1 MLPSS
6 ARANQE
12 RPVPGSMS
20 STRPTIS
27 FGWYVVGAS
36 FVILFLNAGARLMI
50 GVLVKPIIADFGW
63 SRSAVSLAV
72 FVNMAVFAAAI
83 LIAGRLYDRYGPKRI
98 ILVSSVLFSGGL
110 MLMAVMTSLWQF
122 ILFYGVISAAGL
134 GGTTSPIF
142 GAIVSRWFERRR
154 GSRHQPG
161 DVGHVPRPVRPGP
174 TVHGLPPRRGLAEHH
189 ALGRRA
195 VPRGQRDPDA
205 LDPPRRPRRP
215 GRDPYGREEPVA
227 EAGPAR
233 APEPRSMN
241 LREAMR
247 TGSFWLFTVA
257 MFVCGAGDFLLTT
270 HLVPMATDHGVPT
283 STAVAMLAWFGLLS
297 LGGILLAGPLSDLIG
312 DKVPIATAFALRVVL
327 FLLVVRYQNA
337 AAFWAL
343 SLGFGFTFLITAP
356 LTTTLMGRMYGFANI
371 GLLGGFITTV
381 HHVGGGL
388 WAYLGGAVYDATG
401 GYTLAMAVSAAASA
415 VALVCTLLI
424 REVRHAAPDEQGRG
438 AGRGGVAAR
447 RGSTRRRRGREVVRA
462 PPASSTAA
470 RVADGRAGY

>member
-1 MLPSS
+1 M
-6 ARANQE
+6 
-12 RPVPGSMS
+12 
-20 STRPTIS
+20 STRSTIS
-27 FGWYVVGAS
+27 FGWYVVAAS
-36 FVILFLNAGARLMI
+36 FVIMFLNAGARLMI
-50 GVLVKPIIADFGW
+50 GVLVKPMIADFGW

-83 LIAGRLYDRYGPKRI
+83 VIAGRLYDRYGPKWI
-98 ILVSSVLFSGGL
+98 ILVSSLLFSGGL

-122 ILFYGVISAAGL
+122 VLFYGVISAAGL

-154 GSRHQPG
+154 GSAISLAMSGTSLGQFALVPLFTAFLLDEGWRATMLWVGVLCLVVNVVLALWILRG
-161 DVGHVPRPVRPGP
+161 DP
-174 TVHGLPPRRGLAEHH
+174 ED
-189 ALGRRA
+189 LGET
-195 VPRGQRDPDA
+195 
-205 LDPPRRPRRP
+205 
-215 GRDPYGREEPVA
+215 PYGHEGPVA
-227 EAGPAR
+227 AGGPA
-233 APEPRSMN
+233 PPVGPRSMN
-241 LREAMR
+241 LREAMH

-270 HLVPMATDHGVPT
+270 HLVPMATDHGIPT

-312 DKVPIATAFALRVVL
+312 NKVPIAAAFALRVAL

-337 AAFWAL
+337 ASFWAL

-356 LTTTLMGRMYGFANI
+356 LTTTLMGRLYGFANI

-424 REVRHAAPDEQGRG
+424 REARHVAPDEAEPEG
-438 AGRGGVAAR
+438 AAPAGGVRLAGAAD
-447 RGSTRRRRGREVVRA
+447 
-462 PPASSTAA
+462 
-470 RVADGRAGY
+470 RVE

>member
-1 MLPSS
+1 MSN
-6 ARANQE
+6 AR
-12 RPVPGSMS
+12 S
-20 STRPTIS
+20 TIS
-27 FGWYVVGAS
+27 FGWYVVAAS

-63 SRSAVSLAV
+63 SRGAVSMAV

-83 LIAGRLYDRYGPKRI
+83 VISGRLYDRYGPKWI
-98 ILVSSVLFSGGL
+98 ILVSSVLFSSGL

-122 ILFYGVISAAGL
+122 VLFYGVISAAGL

-154 GSRHQPG
+154 GSAISLAMSGTSLGQFALVPLFTAFLLDEGWRSTMLWVGVLCLVVNVVLVLWIIRG
-161 DVGHVPRPVRPGP
+161 DPKD
-174 TVHGLPPRRGLAEHH
+174 
-189 ALGRRA
+189 LGEI
-195 VPRGQRDPDA
+195 
-205 LDPPRRPRRP
+205 
-215 GRDPYGREEPVA
+215 PYGHEEP
-227 EAGPAR
+227 AGPAGPAAGSAAT
-233 APEPRSMN
+233 APQPRSLN

-247 TGSFWLFTVA
+247 TGSFWLFAVA

-297 LGGILLAGPLSDLIG
+297 LGGILLAGPLSDLVG
-312 DKVPIATAFALRVVL
+312 DKVPIASAFALRVVL
-327 FLLVVRYQNA
+327 FLLVMRYQNTTT
-337 AAFWAL
+337 FWAL

-401 GYTLAMAVSAAASA
+401 GYGLAMGVSAAVSA

-424 REVRHAAPDEQGRG
+424 REVRHVAPDGPEQQPAATDGLEQPAAPG
-438 AGRGGVAAR
+438 A
-447 RGSTRRRRGREVVRA
+447 
-462 PPASSTAA
+462 
-470 RVADGRAGY
+470 

>member
-1 MLPSS
+1 M
-6 ARANQE
+6 
-12 RPVPGSMS
+12 
-20 STRPTIS
+20 
-27 FGWYVVGAS
+27 
-36 FVILFLNAGARLMI
+36 
-50 GVLVKPIIADFGW
+50 
-63 SRSAVSLAV
+63 SLAV

-83 LIAGRLYDRYGPKRI
+83 VIAGRLYDRYGPKWI

-122 ILFYGVISAAGL
+122 VLFYGVISAAGL

-154 GSRHQPG
+154 GSAISLAMSGTSLGQFALVPLFTAFLLDEGWRSTMLW
-161 DVGHVPRPVRPGP
+161 VGVLCLV
-174 TVHGLPPRRGLAEHH
+174 VNVVL
-189 ALGRRA
+189 
-195 VPRGQRDPDA
+195 DA
-205 LDPPRRPRRP
+205 LDPPRRPGRP
-215 GRDPYGREEPVA
+215 GQDPLRAREQTVA
-227 EAGPAR
+227 EGRTGSRGGAR
-233 APEPRSMN
+233 ARMN

-312 DKVPIATAFALRVVL
+312 DKVPIAAAFALRVVL

-424 REVRHAAPDEQGRG
+424 REVRHAAPDEQG
-438 AGRGGVAAR
+438 GVPPR
-447 RGSTRRRRGREVVRA
+447 RSRGSARLDS
-462 PPASSTAA
+462 PA
-470 RVADGRAGY
+470 ADGAE

>member
-1 MLPSS
+1 M
-6 ARANQE
+6 
-12 RPVPGSMS
+12 
-20 STRPTIS
+20 STRSTIS
-27 FGWYVVGAS
+27 FGWYVVAAS
-36 FVILFLNAGARLMI
+36 FVIMFLNAGARLMI

-83 LIAGRLYDRYGPKRI
+83 VIAGRLYDRYGPKWI
-98 ILVSSVLFSGGL
+98 ILVSSLLFSGGL

-122 ILFYGVISAAGL
+122 VLFYGVISAAGL

-154 GSRHQPG
+154 GSAISLAMSGTSLGQFALVPLFTAFLLDEGWRATMLWVGVLCLVVNVVLALWILRG
-161 DVGHVPRPVRPGP
+161 DP
-174 TVHGLPPRRGLAEHH
+174 ED
-189 ALGRRA
+189 LGET
-195 VPRGQRDPDA
+195 
-205 LDPPRRPRRP
+205 
-215 GRDPYGREEPVA
+215 PYGHEGPVA
-227 EAGPAR
+227 AGGPA
-233 APEPRSMN
+233 PPVGPRSMN
-241 LREAMR
+241 LREAMH

-270 HLVPMATDHGVPT
+270 HLVPMATDHGIPT

-312 DKVPIATAFALRVVL
+312 NKVPIAAAFALRVAL

-337 AAFWAL
+337 ASFWAL

-356 LTTTLMGRMYGFANI
+356 LTTTLMGRLYGFANI

-424 REVRHAAPDEQGRG
+424 REARHVAPDEAEPEG
-438 AGRGGVAAR
+438 AAPAGGVRLAGAAD
-447 RGSTRRRRGREVVRA
+447 
-462 PPASSTAA
+462 
-470 RVADGRAGY
+470 RVE

>member
-1 MLPSS
+1 MSN
-6 ARANQE
+6 AR
-12 RPVPGSMS
+12 
-20 STRPTIS
+20 STLS
-27 FGWYVVGAS
+27 FGWYVVAAS

-83 LIAGRLYDRYGPKRI
+83 VISGRLYDRYGPKWI
-98 ILVSSVLFSGGL
+98 ILVSSVLFSSGL

-122 ILFYGVISAAGL
+122 VLFYGVISAAGL

-154 GSRHQPG
+154 GSAISLAMSGTSLGQFALVPLFTAFLLDEGWRSTMFWVAVLCLVVNVVLVLWIIRG
-161 DVGHVPRPVRPGP
+161 DPKD
-174 TVHGLPPRRGLAEHH
+174 
-189 ALGRRA
+189 LGK
-195 VPRGQRDPDA
+195 V
-205 LDPPRRPRRP
+205 
-215 GRDPYGREEPVA
+215 PYGHEEP
-227 EAGPAR
+227 AGPVAGS
-233 APEPRSMN
+233 APPAPTAPQHRSLN

-312 DKVPIATAFALRVVL
+312 DKVPIASAFALRVVL
-327 FLLVVRYQNA
+327 FLLVMRYQNT

-401 GYTLAMAVSAAASA
+401 GYGPAMGVSAAVSA

-424 REVRHAAPDEQGRG
+424 REVRHVAPDE
-438 AGRGGVAAR
+438 
-447 RGSTRRRRGREVVRA
+447 
-462 PPASSTAA
+462 
-470 RVADGRAGY
+470 

>member
-1 MLPSS
+1 MSN
-6 ARANQE
+6 AR
-12 RPVPGSMS
+12 S
-20 STRPTIS
+20 TIS
-27 FGWYVVGAS
+27 FGWYVVAAS

-63 SRSAVSLAV
+63 SRGAVSMAV

-83 LIAGRLYDRYGPKRI
+83 VISGRLYDRYGPKWI
-98 ILVSSVLFSGGL
+98 ILISSVLFSSGL
-110 MLMAVMTSLWQF
+110 MLMAVMTTLWQF
-122 ILFYGVISAAGL
+122 VLFYGVISAAGL

-154 GSRHQPG
+154 GSAISLAMSGTSLGQFALVPLFTAFLLDEGWRSTMLWVGVLCLVVNVVLVLWIIRG
-161 DVGHVPRPVRPGP
+161 DPKD
-174 TVHGLPPRRGLAEHH
+174 
-189 ALGRRA
+189 LGRSRTGTKSRRA
-195 VPRGQRDPDA
+195 RWA
-205 LDPPRRPRRP
+205 PP
-215 GRDPYGREEPVA
+215 
-227 EAGPAR
+227 PAR
-233 APEPRSMN
+233 PSWSPQPRSLN

-312 DKVPIATAFALRVVL
+312 DKVPIASAFALRVVL
-327 FLLVVRYQNA
+327 FLLVMRYQNT

-401 GYTLAMAVSAAASA
+401 GYGLAMGVSAAVSA

-424 REVRHAAPDEQGRG
+424 REVRHVAPDGVEHPPAAPDGLEH
-438 AGRGGVAAR
+438 
-447 RGSTRRRRGREVVRA
+447 
-462 PPASSTAA
+462 PPATA
-470 RVADGRAGY
+470 GT

>member
-1 MLPSS
+1 MSN
-6 ARANQE
+6 AR
-12 RPVPGSMS
+12 S
-20 STRPTIS
+20 TIS
-27 FGWYVVGAS
+27 FGWYVVAAS
-36 FVILFLNAGARLMI
+36 FVIMFLNAGARLMI

-63 SRSAVSLAV
+63 SRGAVSMAV

-83 LIAGRLYDRYGPKRI
+83 VISGRLYDRYGPKWI
-98 ILVSSVLFSGGL
+98 ILVSSVLFSSGL

-122 ILFYGVISAAGL
+122 VLFYGVISAAGL

-154 GSRHQPG
+154 GSAISLAMSGTSLGQFALVPLFTAFLLDEGWRSTMLWVGVLCLVVNVVLVLWIIRG
-161 DVGHVPRPVRPGP
+161 DPKD
-174 TVHGLPPRRGLAEHH
+174 
-189 ALGRRA
+189 LGKI
-195 VPRGQRDPDA
+195 
-205 LDPPRRPRRP
+205 
-215 GRDPYGREEPVA
+215 PYGHEEP
-227 EAGPAR
+227 AGPAGPAAGS
-233 APEPRSMN
+233 APTAPQPRSLN

-247 TGSFWLFTVA
+247 TGSFWLFAVA

-297 LGGILLAGPLSDLIG
+297 LGGILLAGPLSDLVG
-312 DKVPIATAFALRVVL
+312 DKVPIASAFALRVVL
-327 FLLVVRYQNA
+327 FLLVMRYQNT

-401 GYTLAMAVSAAASA
+401 GYGLAMGVSAAVSA

-424 REVRHAAPDEQGRG
+424 REVRHVAPDGPEHPPAAPDGLEH
-438 AGRGGVAAR
+438 
-447 RGSTRRRRGREVVRA
+447 
-462 PPASSTAA
+462 PPAAA
-470 RVADGRAGY
+470 GT

>member
-1 MLPSS
+1 MLPGSP
-6 ARANQE
+6 RADQE
-12 RPVPGSMS
+12 RPIPGSMS
-20 STRPTIS
+20 SARSTIS
-27 FGWYVVGAS
+27 YGWYVVAAS
-36 FVILFLNAGARLMI
+36 FVIMFLNAGARLMI
-50 GVLVKPIIADFGW
+50 GVLVKPMIADFGW

-72 FVNMAVFAAAI
+72 LVNMAVFAAAI
-83 LIAGRLYDRYGPKRI
+83 VIAGRLYDRYGPRWI
-98 ILVSSVLFSGGL
+98 VLVSSVLFASGL

-122 ILFYGVISAAGL
+122 VLFYGVISAAGL

-154 GSRHQPG
+154 GSAISLAMSGTSLGQFALVPLFTAFLLDEGWRSTMLWVGVLCLVVNVVLVLWILRG
-161 DVGHVPRPVRPGP
+161 DP
-174 TVHGLPPRRGLAEHH
+174 ED
-189 ALGRRA
+189 LGKA
-195 VPRGQRDPDA
+195 
-205 LDPPRRPRRP
+205 
-215 GRDPYGREEPVA
+215 PYGHEGPVA
-227 EAGPAR
+227 AGGPAPAAGP
-233 APEPRSMN
+233 RSLN

-283 STAVAMLAWFGLLS
+283 ETAVAMLAWFGLLS

-312 DKVPIATAFALRVVL
+312 DKAPIAAAFALRVVL

-401 GYTLAMAVSAAASA
+401 GYALAMAVSAAASA

-424 REVRHAAPDEQGRG
+424 REVRH
-438 AGRGGVAAR
+438 
-447 RGSTRRRRGREVVRA
+447 
-462 PPASSTAA
+462 TAA
-470 RVADGRAGY
+470 DEAGLAGGAREGEARLAGASDGVQ